1 MNRSGSVIV
10 STSLLTYLLAIRAGI
25 KQFIE
30 VHGRRSASLPEH
42 EYLCKAEQVTV
53 TYDKLE
59 PRDSINGHGYPSR
72 RSFGP

>member
-42 EYLCKAEQVTV
+42 EYLCKVTV

-59 PRDSINGHGYPSR
+59 PRNSINGHGYPSR
-72 RSFGP
+72 RSFGA